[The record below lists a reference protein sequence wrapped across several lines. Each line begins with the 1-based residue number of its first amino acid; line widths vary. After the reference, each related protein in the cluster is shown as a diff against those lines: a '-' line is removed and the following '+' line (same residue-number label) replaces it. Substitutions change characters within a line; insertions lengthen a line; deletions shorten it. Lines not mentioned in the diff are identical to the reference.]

1 MGTDMEAMDMA
12 TVGQRPMAIV
22 MATDITVMDIVGR
35 GAMVMD
41 ITDRGAIG
49 VAIVIDLGVDLP
61 AKSRGLITI
70 NKKIGRMV
78 IAAIVLVVSLPISNF
93 PLVAGP
99 FTNVDTAYQ
108 LGDYETALALLQP
121 MVDQGHAAAQSRLGV
136 MYFDGHGVLQDY
148 SEAVKWYRRAA
159 EKGDTSAQSYLG
171 FMYLKG
177 RGVPQ
182 DYAEALKWAR
192 PAADRGNAR
201 AQYTLGLMYEHGDGL
216 DQDYMK
222 AYLWLNLAAAGF
234 TEAEVDLRFSAVSD
248 RDSVAN
254 RMTQAQIMESQRLAH
269 DWKAQ

>member
-1 MGTDMEAMDMA
+1 MDMA
-12 TVGQRPMAIV
+12 TVGQWPMVTSIV
-22 MATDITVMDIVGR
+22 MATDITVTDIVGR

-41 ITDRGAIG
+41 ITDQGAIG
-49 VAIVIDLGVDLP
+49 VAIVIDLGVDQP

-70 NKKIGRMV
+70 NRTIGRMV
-78 IAAIVLVVSLPISNF
+78 IAAIALSVLIPTVISNF
-93 PLVAGP
+93 PLAAGP

-108 LGDYETALALLQP
+108 LGDYETALTLLQP
-121 MVDQGHAAAQSRLGV
+121 MVDQGNAAAQSRLGV